1 MNISLSSSEIRLIL
15 KLLEKELQEA
25 DGNYK
30 IIIEDIIKRL
40 KASLGE

>member
-30 IIIEDIIKRL
+30 IIIEDIIERL